1 MAFRLVVERRAFKEL
16 ERLPPAERARMT
28 KAILALENDPFPPGK
43 KWKRLKGT
51 GGLVRL
57 RVGDYRVLYDVLE
70 DEIHVL
76 AVIHRRDLQRRLRQ
90 LKL

>member
-1 MAFRLVVERRAFKEL
+1 V
-16 ERLPPAERARMT
+16 T
-28 KAILALENDPFPPGK
+28 QAILALEHDPFPPGK

-57 RVGDYRVLYDVLE
+57 RVGDYRVLYEVLE

-76 AVIHRRDLQRRLRQ
+76 AVIHRRDLERRLRQ
-90 LKL
+90 T